1 MWPRNLSGVG
11 TVADA
16 GRWSTSSVEM
26 RGSDSRCLI
35 SDVYSASCFCA
46 VWAAVTDT
54 GATAPAAAIVR
65 LQRQSD
71 ALERDILLLPVG
83 EGKRTC
89 DKTKP
94 PIVILSAAKDLARR
108 ASPMASV
115 RYVYAPVIQFA
126 SRERHPPRRV
136 AMAPNV
142 YKLYGRSACA
152 LPS

>member
-94 PIVILSAAKDLARR
+94 PIVFLCAAKALARR
-108 ASPMASV
+108 V
-115 RYVYAPVIQFA
+115 FLLVCVCF
-126 SRERHPPRRV
+126 V
-136 AMAPNV
+136 FV
-142 YKLYGRSACA
+142 LVFFFV
-152 LPS
+152 